1 MSLAQAPAAISSENM
16 ELVGYHD
23 LEDKPAFKTAIQ
35 EVDGRFYL
43 YLSHFWESGWSVLDV
58 TEPANPELLRFIE
71 GPDNTWT
78 LQVQVAD
85 GLLITSLE
93 RIPPGW
99 GPRPEDPPAAEGVYI
114 WDVEKDP
121 ADPALLSHWQTG
133 ADGTHRNFYNG
144 GRYAHLSA
152 FAPGFDGNIY
162 RILDLA
168 DPTNPKEAG
177 RFWLPEQ
184 EGEAA
189 AGSEDWSEGM
199 RVFQHGPAHAE
210 NGRAYLPYAR
220 GGFVIADIEDVSS
233 PKLISRF
240 NVYPP
245 LGSAIAVHTAYPYL
259 NRGFA
264 IINSEA
270 LKENCDEPLN
280 YTAIV
285 DIEDEAE
292 PRLMSLFPVPE
303 PPPGYSHK
311 SFCERGGR
319 FGPHNQ
325 HHPQGLDCLEQR
337 EDRVYLTYFNA
348 GLRVYDISEPIH
360 PREVAH
366 YIPAD
371 PTKRLG
377 MLPKTLVTQSE
388 DVIVDRRGV
397 IYVTDKN
404 HGLHILRCTV

>member
-1 MSLAQAPAAISSENM
+1 MSRAGAPGVISAENM
-16 ELVGYHD
+16 ELIGYHD
-23 LEDKPAFKTAIQ
+23 LEDRPAFKTAIQ

-43 YLSHFWESGWSVLDV
+43 YLSHFWVSGWSVLDV
-58 TEPANPELLRFIE
+58 TAPGEPKLLRFIE

-78 LQVQVAD
+78 LQVQAAD
-85 GLLITSLE
+85 GLLLTSLE
-93 RIPPGW
+93 KIPPGW
-99 GPRPEDPPAAEGVYI
+99 GPRPDDPPEAEGVYI
-114 WDVEKDP
+114 WDVKKDP
-121 ADPALLSHWQTG
+121 ADPQLLSHWRTG

-152 FAPGFDGNIY
+152 DAPGYEGNIY
-162 RILDLA
+162 RILDLE
-168 DPTNPKEAG
+168 DPRSPREAG

-184 EGEAA
+184 EGGD
-189 AGSEDWSEGM
+189 AGVSDDWSEGM

-210 NGRAYLPYAR
+210 NERAYLPYAR
-220 GGFVIADIEDVSS
+220 GGFVIADIEDVSR
-233 PKLISRF
+233 PRLVSRF

-245 LGSAIAVHTAYPYL
+245 LGSAIAVHTAYPYPG
-259 NRGFA
+259 RGFA
-264 IINSEA
+264 VINSEA

-280 YTAIV
+280 YAAIIDIRDETA
-285 DIEDEAE
+285 
-292 PRLMSLFPVPE
+292 PRLISLFPTPE
-303 PPPGYSHK
+303 PPPGYSHG

-325 HHPQGLDCLEQR
+325 HHAQGLDCLEQR

-348 GLRVYDISEPIH
+348 GVRVYDISEPVH
-360 PREVAH
+360 PREIAH

-371 PTKRLG
+371 PKRRLG

-404 HGLHILRCTV
+404 HGLHILRCAA

>member
-1 MSLAQAPAAISSENM
+1 MSLAQAPEAISCENM

-23 LEDKPAFKTAIQ
+23 LGDRPAFKTAIQ

-43 YLSHFWESGWSVLDV
+43 YLSHFWESGWSVFDV
-58 TEPANPELLRFIE
+58 TEPADPKLLKFIE

-93 RIPPGW
+93 KIPPGW
-99 GPRPEDPPAAEGVYI
+99 GPRPEDPPEAEGVYI
-114 WDVEKDP
+114 WDVKKDP
-121 ADPALLSHWQTG
+121 GDPELISHWQTG

-144 GRYAHLSA
+144 GRYVHLSA
-152 FAPGFDGNIY
+152 YAPGYDGNIY
-162 RILDLA
+162 RILDLS
-168 DPTNPKEAG
+168 DPRNPKEAG

-184 EGEAA
+184 EQEPA
-189 AGSEDWSEGM
+189 AGSDDWSEGM

-220 GGFVIADIEDVSS
+220 GGFVIVDIEDISS

-259 NRGFA
+259 KWGFA

-280 YTAIV
+280 YTAII
-285 DIEDEAE
+285 DIKDETA
-292 PRLMSLFPVPE
+292 PRLMTLFPVPE
-303 PPPGYSHK
+303 PPLGYSHK

-325 HHPQGLDCLEQR
+325 HHSQGLDCLEQR

-360 PREVAH
+360 PREIAH